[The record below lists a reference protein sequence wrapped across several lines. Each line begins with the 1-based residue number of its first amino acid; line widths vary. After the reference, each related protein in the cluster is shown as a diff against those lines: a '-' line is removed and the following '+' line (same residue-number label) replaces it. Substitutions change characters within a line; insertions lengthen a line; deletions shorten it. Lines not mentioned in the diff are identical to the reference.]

1 MTKKYIYCNIAVS
14 IKTTILQSRELLNKL
29 QELGFKEYESKVF
42 LVLLNGTALS
52 ASEIAEKA
60 GIRRTS
66 VYEILKSF
74 ASRGFCN
81 EIETNTILK
90 YEIIDPRVIADKIER
105 EIKQT
110 NELKIYNLKSAFK
123 DLEEIHK
130 SREAEDNS
138 KINIELI
145 RGFNKHR
152 QEKFI
157 ELMKNARREILFMIR
172 LEGYISEELD
182 TGAKEFFKNGGV
194 IKSIYEASLNFKI
207 IKDNSRLNAS
217 TEDLVRIC
225 KRFEKSGE
233 KVRISNFELPNM
245 TVFDRK
251 IVFINIQDKS
261 IPRHNNSD
269 IIIKNEEFAGKMIDL
284 FKYYWENAMGID
296 DYKNYFDKTSHS
308 KNTILKKQIKNKV

>member
-1 MTKKYIYCNIAVS
+1 M
-14 IKTTILQSRELLNKL
+14 QSGELINKF
-29 QELGFKEYESKVF
+29 QDLGFKEYESKVF
-42 LVLLNGTALS
+42 LVLLKGSALS

-105 EIKQT
+105 EIKQY
-110 NELKIYNLKSAFK
+110 NESRLNNLKETFK
-123 DLEEIHK
+123 SVEEIHK
-130 SREAEDNS
+130 TSDSEENN
-138 KINIELI
+138 KVNIELI

-152 QEKFI
+152 QTKFI
-157 ELMKNARREILFMIR
+157 ELFKNAEKEILFMIR

-182 TGAKEFFKNGGV
+182 SGAKDFFDKGGV

-207 IKDNSRLNAS
+207 IKDNSRLNAKI
-217 TEDLVRIC
+217 EDLIRIC

-233 KVRISNFELPNM
+233 MVRISKYQLPNM
-245 TVFDRK
+245 TIFDRK

-261 IPRHNNSD
+261 VPRHNNAD
-269 IIIKNEEFAGKMIDL
+269 IIIRNEEYANRMIDL
-284 FKYYWENAMGID
+284 FNFNWNRSLGI
-296 DYKNYFDKTSHS
+296 KEFSSQSQEFFDS
-308 KNTILKKQIKNKV
+308 KLSNFNKKKLSNV

>member
-1 MTKKYIYCNIAVS
+1 M
-14 IKTTILQSRELLNKL
+14 QSKDLISKL

-42 LVLLNGTALS
+42 LVLLNGSAIS

-74 ASRGFCN
+74 AARGFCN

-105 EIKQT
+105 EIKQS
-110 NELKIYNLKSAFK
+110 NESKLSNLKDTFK
-123 DLEEIHK
+123 NLEEIQK
-130 SREAEDNS
+130 TSDISNGN
-138 KINIELI
+138 KVNIELI

-152 QEKFI
+152 QTKFI
-157 ELMKNARREILFMIR
+157 ELFNKAEKEILFMIR

-182 TGAKEFFKNGGV
+182 SRAKDFFKKGGV

-207 IKDNSRLNAS
+207 IKDNSRSNA
-217 TEDLVRIC
+217 TIEDLIRIC

-233 KVRISNFELPNM
+233 QVRISKFHLPNM
-245 TVFDRK
+245 TIFDKK

-261 IPRHNNSD
+261 VPRHNNAD
-269 IIIKNEEFAGKMIDL
+269 IIIRNEEYANRMIDL
-284 FKYYWENAMGID
+284 FNFNWNRSDSVSDFTNSE
-296 DYKNYFDKTSHS
+296 KTFLNSGAA
-308 KNTILKKQIKNKV
+308 KKKIKQK

>member
-1 MTKKYIYCNIAVS
+1 M
-14 IKTTILQSRELLNKL
+14 QSGELINKF
-29 QELGFKEYESKVF
+29 QDLGFKEYESKVF
-42 LVLLNGTALS
+42 LVLLKGSALS

-105 EIKQT
+105 EIKQY
-110 NELKIYNLKSAFK
+110 NESRLNNLKETFK
-123 DLEEIHK
+123 SVEEIHK
-130 SREAEDNS
+130 TSDSEENN
-138 KINIELI
+138 KVNIELI

-152 QEKFI
+152 QTKFI
-157 ELMKNARREILFMIR
+157 ELFKNAEKEILFMIR

-182 TGAKEFFKNGGV
+182 SGAKDFFDKGGV

-207 IKDNSRLNAS
+207 IKDNSRLNAKI
-217 TEDLVRIC
+217 EDLIRIC

-233 KVRISNFELPNM
+233 MVRISKYQLPNM
-245 TVFDRK
+245 TIFDRK

-261 IPRHNNSD
+261 VPRHNNAD
-269 IIIKNEEFAGKMIDL
+269 IIIRNEEYANRMIDL
-284 FKYYWENAMGID
+284 FNFNWNRSLGI
-296 DYKNYFDKTSHS
+296 KEFSNQSQEFFDS
-308 KNTILKKQIKNKV
+308 KLSNFNKKKLSNV